1 VCDVNEEKKEVVY
14 LMLAP
19 TRVQARRENAV
30 ARALERKRLRQQQ
43 QAGEVEHGGSGGSG
57 GDFAAPTLT
66 AAVESS
72 ASGESTSHDD
82 QLSTIEECSERDK
95 QSSISDQS
103 SIERIEEGVVR
114 VAPALFVPPISFT
127 FDKKAPRDRRVRRGV
142 ARAAATEL
150 ELGLELQLAES
161 ALALS

>member
-1 VCDVNEEKKEVVY
+1 VP
-14 LMLAP
+14 LRAL
-19 TRVQARRENAV
+19 QARRENAV

-43 QAGEVEHGGSGGSG
+43 AGEVEHGGRGGSG
-57 GDFAAPTLT
+57 GDFAAPPLT

-72 ASGESTSHDD
+72 ASSESTSRDD
-82 QLSTIEECSERDK
+82 QLSTIEERSERDK
-95 QSSISDQS
+95 QSSISDKS

-114 VAPALFVPPISFT
+114 VAPAHFVPPISFT
-127 FDKKAPRDRRVRRGV
+127 FDRKAPRDRSVRRGV

-150 ELGLELQLAES
+150 ELRLELELTES

>member
-1 VCDVNEEKKEVVY
+1 
-14 LMLAP
+14 MLAP

-82 QLSTIEECSERDK
+82 QLSTIEENSERDK
-95 QSSISDQS
+95 QSSISDKS
-103 SIERIEEGVVR
+103 SLECTEEGIAR
-114 VAPALFVPPISFT
+114 VAPAHFVPPISFT
-127 FDKKAPRDRRVRRGV
+127 FDRKAPRDRSVRRGV

-150 ELGLELQLAES
+150 EVRLELELAES